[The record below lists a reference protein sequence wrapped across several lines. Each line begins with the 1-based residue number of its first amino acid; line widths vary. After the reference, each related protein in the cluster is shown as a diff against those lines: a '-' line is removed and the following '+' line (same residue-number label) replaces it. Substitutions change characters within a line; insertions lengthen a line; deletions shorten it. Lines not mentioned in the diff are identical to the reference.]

1 MSTEKL
7 TKLTKEDWVGWLL
20 IGITLNLVV
29 AWGAVISGA
38 SYNPALG
45 FGLSIVH
52 LIQGGNIDYPKYG
65 DFIWVYLIFPFVGS
79 LLALVFH

>member
-7 TKLTKEDWVGWLL
+7 TKLTTQDWVGWLL
-20 IGITLNLVV
+20 IGITLSLIVS
-29 AWGAVISGA
+29 WGSDISGA

-45 FGLSIVH
+45 FGLSVVH
-52 LIQGGNIDYPKYG
+52 LIHGNNSYKKFGDY
-65 DFIWVYLIFPFVGS
+65 IWVYLIFPFVGA